1 MGIAY
6 NIERI
11 KPMKRIFFIKNE
23 DGSVLVIALIMLA
36 VLTLM
41 GVVITRT
48 SDIELQ
54 ITGNEKFYKMAFFAA
69 EAARGYVVGDPD
81 LWGSGNIDPSNP
93 FHFPN
98 NADATEEYSL
108 GSDQTFRGD
117 VAYQSSFAPPR
128 GSGYEVGKFKAH
140 RYTMTC
146 YGFGPENTK
155 ANSVIQA
162 GFYRIGF

>member
-11 KPMKRIFFIKNE
+11 KPMKRIFFNKNE

-81 LWGSGNIDPSNP
+81 LWGSANVTPGGKIY
-93 FHFPN
+93 FPN
-98 NADATEEYSL
+98 DADHTEEYLL
-108 GSDQTFRGD
+108 GSSQSFRGD
-117 VAYQSSFAPPR
+117 VEYLTFSAPPR

-140 RYTMTC
+140 RYVMTC
-146 YGFGPENTK
+146 LGTGPVNAE
-155 ANSVIQA
+155 SVIEA